1 MTTESIPRI
10 KKFACLFSRK
20 SRSLSFF
27 LSILLFN
34 FDKHDISDL
43 WTLSQNQFWRGLNLA
58 VVHVQTFKINITTLI
73 CLYIERNPRHV
84 FKSIVNLVKSLCVSI
99 ALGTIKM
106 LQFLL
111 SIKAARQ
118 PQIHLHNNQLSMI
131 ESRNKKKVM
140 ELPSIIQHKE
150 RGNRFTL
157 LS

>member
-20 SRSLSFF
+20 SRSLSSFPF
-27 LSILLFN
+27 SSL
-34 FDKHDISDL
+34 
-43 WTLSQNQFWRGLNLA
+43 
-58 VVHVQTFKINITTLI
+58 TLI
-73 CLYIERNPRHV
+73 NMISVIYGPFHRTNSGEDSVLLQYTCKHLKKTLLLSFVYILREIRDMCL
-84 FKSIVNLVKSLCVSI
+84 KSIVNLVKSLCVSI
-99 ALGTIKM
+99 ALGIIKM